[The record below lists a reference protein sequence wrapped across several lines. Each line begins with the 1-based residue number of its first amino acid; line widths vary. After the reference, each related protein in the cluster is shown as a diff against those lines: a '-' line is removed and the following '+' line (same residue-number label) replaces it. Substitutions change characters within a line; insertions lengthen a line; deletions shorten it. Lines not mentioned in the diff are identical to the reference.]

1 MISSKPSIFPALFT
15 SPLPQL
21 CRQILTPTTLPAKH
35 RASLHVLK
43 SWTWPLKLPAVDNPP
58 TAQIKLLP
66 KRGWISHCKS
76 NVVFTAREV
85 KYNSPSSLIQAK
97 VGCTVRSAVGSNC
110 AHSRWKQLFGQ
121 IELLLQLCCG
131 TLSMTV
137 QWGKTPNFLK
147 VEFYFTESCK

>member
-21 CRQILTPTTLPAKH
+21 RRQILTPTTLPAKQ
-35 RASLHVLK
+35 SQPTCE
-43 SWTWPLKLPAVDNPP
+43 SWTWPLKLSAVDYPP

-66 KRGWISHCKS
+66 KGGWISHCKS
-76 NVVFTAREV
+76 NVAFTAQEV

-97 VGCTVRSAVGSNC
+97 VGSTVRSAVGRNC
-110 AHSRWKQLFGQ
+110 AHSRLKQLFRQ
-121 IELLLQLCCG
+121 IKLLLQLCCG

-137 QWGKTPNFLK
+137 QRGKTPNFLK
-147 VEFYFTESCK
+147 VEFCFTESCK